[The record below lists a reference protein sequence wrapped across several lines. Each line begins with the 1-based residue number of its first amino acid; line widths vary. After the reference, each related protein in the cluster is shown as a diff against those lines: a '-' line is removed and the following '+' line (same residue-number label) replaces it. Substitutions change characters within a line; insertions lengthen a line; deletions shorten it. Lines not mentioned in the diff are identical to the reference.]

1 MRYLSPCLS
10 ARKKEGPLEPLFFW
24 GGRAISHHYMQD
36 YKLNLLLQNM
46 VFLTSA
52 FSFCF
57 PRNVHIKLILTQSS
71 FLLPSRFSDLPTAL
85 RSVYQAFAKE
95 GQVYGQHQPRIY
107 YRLKQQSLLS
117 FMLFD
122 RHEPIPLVTRI
133 LVPGKIRVT

>member
-1 MRYLSPCLS
+1 MFVPYNIKKLLRYTESSKFAKDSNAIMRNLSPCLS

-57 PRNVHIKLILTQSS
+57 SRNVHIKFIL
-71 FLLPSRFSDLPTAL
+71 
-85 RSVYQAFAKE
+85 
-95 GQVYGQHQPRIY
+95 
-107 YRLKQQSLLS
+107 
-117 FMLFD
+117 
-122 RHEPIPLVTRI
+122 
-133 LVPGKIRVT
+133 